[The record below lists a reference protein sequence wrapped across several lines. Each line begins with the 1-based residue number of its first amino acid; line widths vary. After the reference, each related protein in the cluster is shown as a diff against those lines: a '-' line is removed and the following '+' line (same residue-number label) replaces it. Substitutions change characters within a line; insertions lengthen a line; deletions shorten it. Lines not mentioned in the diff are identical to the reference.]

1 MNKSLSK
8 HIYLTTGEG
17 GGRSKRSGRGR
28 KVNRSTGRGLIFR
41 ITFVDIIGG
50 AQLLPLLNI

>member
-17 GGRSKRSGRGR
+17 GVSKRSGRGR
-28 KVNRSTGRGLIFR
+28 KENRSTGRGLIFR